1 MAFKWNSTWIDTLIV
16 DGVEKNIMYANGT
29 IVLDNS
35 EPEPEYGWVSGG
47 TSSEA
52 SSTPDDCVNSNDVG
66 NVRLSSAGCEWVTY
80 DGYQSQQDEST
91 TVTCSEGATRVQ
103 CTYFTNFNQWSCSMQ
118 EGNEYEEYETCEVV

>member
-35 EPEPEYGWVSGG
+35 EPEYGWVSGG

-66 NVRLSSAGCEWVTY
+66 NVRLSFAACEWVTY
-80 DGYQSQQDEST
+80 DTYQTQDDDSGYPS
-91 TVTCSEGATRVQ
+91 CSEGAHRTQ
-103 CTYFTNFNQWSCSMQ
+103 CTYYEDFNQWHCELQ
-118 EGNEYEEYETCEVV
+118 EGNGYEEYETCEVV